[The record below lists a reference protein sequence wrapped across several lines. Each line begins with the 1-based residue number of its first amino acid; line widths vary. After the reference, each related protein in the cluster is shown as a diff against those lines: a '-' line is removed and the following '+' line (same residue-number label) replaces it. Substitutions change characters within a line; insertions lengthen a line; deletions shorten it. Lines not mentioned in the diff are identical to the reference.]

1 MKRLF
6 SVLLLA
12 MLAASTASASYISL
26 NTALSSKVENNTLK
40 VMVSSVNK
48 GDESAFNVQAE
59 IRVGD
64 KTILEE
70 KQSELPIGGKYS
82 AAAQYKIA
90 LRKPG
95 TYPLTLIMHYTDA
108 NQYPFSALTCQTF
121 VYQKDAVS
129 PVFGQMR
136 SITFSK
142 DGTLNLT
149 LKNLGDSGIK
159 AKTYLV
165 APRELTVGEA
175 GGELTIP
182 AKSEQRTSFSVANF
196 SALAGSTYQV
206 FAVSESE
213 DDGLHY
219 TSIAPGTVRI
229 VEANIFANYQFYFIA
244 LIAVLL
250 ALFISFQFRKK

>member
-1 MKRLF
+1 
-6 SVLLLA
+6 
-12 MLAASTASASYISL
+12 MLAASAASASYISL

-59 IRVGD
+59 IRVGG
-64 KTILEE
+64 KTILAE
-70 KQSELPIGGKYS
+70 KQAELPIGGNYQ
-82 AAAQYKIA
+82 AAAEYKIA

-129 PVFGQMR
+129 PVFGQLR
-136 SITFSK
+136 SVTFSK

-159 AKTYLV
+159 ARTYLV
-165 APRELTVGEA
+165 APRELTIGEKS
-175 GGELTIP
+175 GELLIP
-182 AKSEQRTSFSVANF
+182 AKSEQRASFSVTNF

-213 DDGLHY
+213 DNDLHY
-219 TSIAPGTVRI
+219 TCIAPGTIKI
-229 VEANIFANYQFYFIA
+229 VAARELFGLNYAYVIA
-244 LIAVLL
+244 AL
-250 ALFISFQFRKK
+250 ALLVAIFIGAQFFKR